1 MNSAI
6 YHLLILGVIYSIFL
20 LNKRINRS
28 KSNFDNLD
36 LLMIPQIFIDMSS
49 KFFNNPQQ
57 PKVSKG
63 EKKPIPTKP
72 VKNNTQI
79 KKTGRGN

>member
-1 MNSAI
+1 MNLAI

-36 LLMIPQIFIDMSS
+36 LLMIPQIFIDMRREEDYEQLYLKL
-49 KFFNNPQQ
+49 KFVPKKNKDLFNQ
-57 PKVSKG
+57 
-63 EKKPIPTKP
+63 ECW
-72 VKNNTQI
+72 
-79 KKTGRGN
+79 

>member
-6 YHLLILGVIYSIFL
+6 YHILILVVIYSIFL

-36 LLMIPQIFIDMSS
+36 LLMIPQIFIDMRREEDYEQLYLKL
-49 KFFNNPQQ
+49 KFFP
-57 PKVSKG
+57 
-63 EKKPIPTKP
+63 
-72 VKNNTQI
+72 KNNQDLFI
-79 KKTGRGN
+79 LKDINHLKEGF

>member
-36 LLMIPQIFIDMSS
+36 LLMIPQIFIDMRREEDYEQLYLKL
-49 KFFNNPQQ
+49 KFF
-57 PKVSKG
+57 PK
-63 EKKPIPTKP
+63 
-72 VKNNTQI
+72 KNKDLFILKVINHL
-79 KKTGRGN
+79 KEGF